1 MPGYLMFQI
10 PAEWKNAH
18 GEMYTPGGM
27 PDPQMGPRGSASYTH
42 PHVGI
47 VQRMS
52 CPHDCLLRDP
62 CVPVSLDLQ
71 HCHLGKKECSH
82 VCTWPSLGSVL
93 EGFPKAHPTAGWQLW
108 SSSPGQTAQ
117 PGSGSPGL
125 PSAPQPLRPCPRGPF
140 LTYRSSPGCSQV
152 PGRVGMGGCS
162 LGHHADWVTMQTAP
176 RAPQSAWASCA
187 WQCMSSWSSTVC
199 PCPLC
204 PPLPGLSQPE
214 EEEEAPVEMAKRHQP
229 STKEVS

>member
-10 PAEWKNAH
+10 PAEGKNAH

-47 VQRMS
+47 IQRMS

-71 HCHLGKKECSH
+71 HCHLGKECSH

-93 EGFPKAHPTAGWQLW
+93 EGFPKGHPMAGWQLW
-108 SSSPGQTAQ
+108 SSSPGHTAQ

-152 PGRVGMGGCS
+152 PGRVDMGGCS
-162 LGHHADWVTMQTAP
+162 LGTMQTGGQCIQHQQPHSLPGQAVLG
-176 RAPQSAWASCA
+176 SA
-187 WQCMSSWSSTVC
+187 
-199 PCPLC
+199 C
-204 PPLPGLSQPE
+204 PPGAAQSVPAPCVLPSQGCHSPRR
-214 EEEEAPVEMAKRHQP
+214 KRRHQ
-229 STKEVS
+229 